1 MHVWIWVQV
10 DELIQG
16 AVSVNTLEELVD
28 FDLENAYMQIF
39 LLVV

>member
-10 DELIQG
+10 DEFIQG

-28 FDLENAYMQIF
+28 FDSENAYMQRF